1 MELREGG
8 IAELVDRMQR
18 SSGVKVHAAPHN
30 RQSGNQQYIVP
41 RPDRWLRNAITKL
54 GTVFGRS
61 SKSPPSC
68 LPQHNSSYATTSC
81 STSTNLSITKKI
93 LHLSMCMHRTRRRK
107 IVKQDRV
114 DEITTDRTLLRFLQ
128 RQYATHRGRFLN
140 IARLKTVQ
148 RIVFVKFRLPMGGSV
163 DVQHHLYC
171 IADPANWKYCECT
184 PPPNKVGVEYEY
196 SPSPPKTHPPIPPE
210 YLASLFTCATDVHEE
225 DDWILN
231 QLPKRTCGVLQG
243 QKGQPA
249 EGWGIYFLEGWD
261 REIISLLILFI
272 FFLASLLFGV
282 LWWKFQFDLQGG
294 FGVSAYMMA
303 VCTIVISVVVT
314 RLENKG

>member
-1 MELREGG
+1 
-8 IAELVDRMQR
+8 
-18 SSGVKVHAAPHN
+18 
-30 RQSGNQQYIVP
+30 
-41 RPDRWLRNAITKL
+41 
-54 GTVFGRS
+54 
-61 SKSPPSC
+61 
-68 LPQHNSSYATTSC
+68 
-81 STSTNLSITKKI
+81 
-93 LHLSMCMHRTRRRK
+93 MHRTRRRK

-114 DEITTDRTLLRFLQ
+114 EDITTDRTLLRFLQ
-128 RQYATHRGRFLN
+128 QQYTAHRGRFLN

-231 QLPKRTCGVLQG
+231 QLPKRMCGILQG

-261 REIISLLILFI
+261 REIISLLILLI
-272 FFLASLLFGV
+272 FVVASLLFGV

-294 FGVSAYMMA
+294 FGVSAYMIA